1 MSGLGLTLHKAIK
14 WATDPQQGNAD
25 IVSMSFGFP
34 EETFVEGRPV
44 ISNAIHKAMHERDGR
59 ILFFAATAND
69 GANQTEMF
77 PARHPNVISIRATD
91 HKGAFQDFN
100 PAADYSGPHVFGTL
114 GTDVPGAGLNTHDG
128 EVCET
133 GVSMATPIA
142 AGISAMVLMYVRLG
156 LESGQLSP
164 ELSMETLWTKSGMDS
179 VLRKLSRQVREKH
192 YYLYPH
198 DFFSDERRDTE
209 RNALL
214 IDALRIC

>member
-1 MSGLGLTLHKAIK
+1 MHEPGLTLNQAIK

-34 EETFVEGRPV
+34 EEPYIEGRPG
-44 ISNAIHKAMHERDGR
+44 ISNAIHKEMHVRYGR

-100 PAADYSGPHVFGTL
+100 PAPDYSGPHVFGTL
-114 GTDVPGAGLNTHDG
+114 GTNVPGAGLSTHDG
-128 EVCET
+128 EVYET

-142 AGISAMVLMYVRLG
+142 AGIAAMILMYVRLDYNHG
-156 LESGQLSP
+156 HFGP
-164 ELSMETLWTKSGMDS
+164 ELLVVKLWTKSGMDS
-179 VLRKLSRQVREKH
+179 LLRKLSRQVREKH
-192 YYLYPH
+192 YYIYPH
-198 DFFSDERRDTE
+198 DFFRGEGGDAQ
-209 RNALL
+209 RNALI
-214 IDALRIC
+214 IDALRLS